1 MSSDILDIRSLK
13 KICKA
18 YKQIFSIISPF
29 YHKRDFEIN
38 KRGLFIS
45 LVKEMNLPQEL
56 RSNLISSLGDSQ
68 ISIAL
73 QEHLLGNES
82 EIARNE
88 INDFICELETI
99 LTFFQNNLSQN
110 SKHELNLAIFKRL
123 LVYPIHIAPEFED
136 KFNSNRSKVEQYLL
150 ELSQNEHNLSNPIT
164 SNQDSNEAISID
176 GSKSPKKL
184 PENAKEK
191 LRIALTQG
199 KTYRECAET
208 FGCSSQ
214 TVSYYAKKYNLNI
227 LEDKSN
233 ISIEQLRIA
242 LDQGKNYREC
252 AEIFGCSINKIAYN
266 ARKYNLN
273 KFSNKSKKTHLT
285 KEKLEYHLMKMT
297 PAQFAS
303 QYGYNKQYVYS
314 RMRAFGIKS
323 NIRLTSDEN
332 DAKVLEAIK
341 ETPCI
346 QFEDLINMKILSRG
360 ALSKSIQRIR
370 DKGLIGYGYATKT
383 NFLHKLHLERQSME
397 IEQELFNI
405 VKNNPGICVEDLSEI
420 LRIPEEGILKL
431 ANNLVAHEIIQFGYV
446 ALNAHS
452 LIEKGNNFFEE
463 GDYNEAIKCYEKA
476 HIIDKSL
483 ECYYNRGRAFIALSQ
498 YEKAIESF
506 DEVIKIDPLVLD
518 AFYFKA
524 IALMKL
530 DKYDDALKYLGKVLD
545 INAKHSLSIFN
556 KGIALYMLGRY
567 NESLEFYNNILNEN
581 PFNSKA
587 WYNKALALK
596 KLYLYEDAI
605 QSNEKALELDP
616 TNIKI
621 WNNKGTILNK
631 IGKYYEA
638 LKSFDKALELCQVD
652 AYVLNNKGNV
662 LYNLNNFESA
672 IICYNKAI
680 DINSS
685 NPFFLYNKALTLVRL
700 NKIVEA
706 ISYYDL
712 AITIKSDFIIAWINK
727 GISHENLGQH
737 KEAIN
742 CFDRVINSEPS
753 IPIVWYYKGNVLINV
768 NSYQEANE
776 CFSRA
781 IDLNPMLSKAWNG
794 KGLALTALGLYSDAR
809 IAYSRAER
817 SVFNSGLI

>member
-18 YKQIFSIISPF
+18 YKQIFSIVGPF

-56 RSNLISSLGDSQ
+56 RSNLISSLEDSQ
-68 ISIAL
+68 ISIAF

-82 EIARNE
+82 EIARKE
-88 INDFICELETI
+88 INDFICELEI
-99 LTFFQNNLSQN
+99 IITFFQNKLSHH
-110 SKHELNLAIFKRL
+110 SKHELNLAIFKKL

-136 KFNSNRSKVEQYLL
+136 KFNSNRSKVEQYIL
-150 ELSQNEHNLSNPIT
+150 ELSQNEHNFSNLIT
-164 SNQDSNEAISID
+164 SNNQDSNETISIN
-176 GSKSPKKL
+176 GSKSTEKF

-191 LRIALTQG
+191 LKIALTQG

-214 TVSYYAKKYNLNI
+214 TVSYYAKKYNLNR
-227 LEDKSN
+227 LVDKSN
-233 ISIEQLRIA
+233 ISIEQLRKA

-314 RMRAFGIKS
+314 RMRAFGIKC

-360 ALSKSIQRIR
+360 SLSKSIQRIR
-370 DKGLIGYGYATKT
+370 DKGLIGYGYATKI
-383 NFLHKLHLERQSME
+383 NFLHKFYLERQSME
-397 IEQELFNI
+397 IENELFNI
-405 VKNNPGICVEDLSEI
+405 VKNNPGISVEDLSEI

-452 LIEKGNNFFEE
+452 RIEKGNNFFEE
-463 GDYNEAIKCYEKA
+463 GDYDEAIKCYEKA
-476 HIIDKSL
+476 HTIDKSL
-483 ECYYNRGRAFIALSQ
+483 IECYYNKGKALIALSQ

-530 DKYDDALKYLGKVLD
+530 DKYDDALKYLSKALD
-545 INAKHSLSIFN
+545 INAKHLLSIFN
-556 KGIALYMLGRY
+556 KGIVLYMLGRY
-567 NESLEFYNNILNEN
+567 NESLEFYNNALNED

-605 QSNEKALELDP
+605 KSYEKALEFDP
-616 TNIKI
+616 ANIKI

-631 IGKYYEA
+631 IGKYYDA

-662 LYNLNNFESA
+662 LYNLNSCENA

-680 DINSS
+680 DINPS
-685 NPFFLYNKALTLVRL
+685 NPFFLFNKALTLVRL
-700 NKIVEA
+700 NKNVEA

-712 AITIKSDFIIAWINK
+712 AITIKPDFIIAWINK
-727 GISHENLGQH
+727 GISHENIGQH
-737 KEAIN
+737 NEAIN

-781 IDLNPMLSKAWNG
+781 KEIG
-794 KGLALTALGLYSDAR
+794 
-809 IAYSRAER
+809 RAH
-817 SVFNSGLI
+817 V